1 VSDLQGDVVVNVF
14 LGEKSR
20 IGWILRL
27 AMLAIVAS
35 GCDGSG
41 DGGVLRVDAEF
52 DPPTPQDT
60 TQPIDEFNPGVA
72 QSFTVLASGKFEQFS
87 IVVTDGESVDDGTI
101 RITVRPLNA
110 MGEPNDD
117 EDTSIIDPI
126 DVDTA
131 TLPAVLVEEF
141 TEFFVGDESGRE
153 VSAGEEYAIV
163 VDFISRAT
171 STDTDPIARVLG
183 QTDAMGDPYVD
194 GTGSTG
200 ETDVGFTNN
209 TDDYFF
215 RTFVLD

>member
-1 VSDLQGDVVVNVF
+1 
-14 LGEKSR
+14 
-20 IGWILRL
+20 L

-60 TQPIDEFNPGVA
+60 TQPIDEANPSVA
-72 QSFTVLASGKFEQFS
+72 QTFTVLESGKFEKFS
-87 IVVTDGESVDDGTI
+87 IVVTDGESIDDGTI

-110 MGEPNDD
+110 MGEPDDD

-126 DVDTA
+126 DVDTS
-131 TLPAVLVEEF
+131 TLPPVLVEEF
-141 TEFFVGDESGRE
+141 TEFFVGDEPGRE

-163 VDFISRAT
+163 VDFISR
-171 STDTDPIARVLG
+171 SSNRDTDAIARLLG
-183 QTDAMGDPYVD
+183 QTDVMGDPYVD

-200 ETDVGFTNN
+200 ESGVGFTNN